1 MVRDGEL
8 AARDYLTL
16 ICGSLPSERD
26 ISLVT
31 ASLSQA
37 QGALTHYADPSWAP
51 TGWSRLAATALA
63 AVKAAEPR
71 SGLQLAWARG
81 YASASRSPEE
91 LAVLRGWLDGEG
103 VPDGL
108 AIDTELRWRL
118 IQALAANSA
127 AGETE
132 IQAELERDRTA
143 SGERQAA
150 LATAL
155 IATPAAKAETWRR
168 LTGPE
173 ALPNWLQRSL
183 LLGFQHSAQLALTAP
198 YVAAYFDVV
207 DQVWSTRDSELA
219 QEFVEYGYPSLQ
231 VSHDTVAATD
241 EWLADTTRPAPLRR
255 LVHEGRDGI
264 VRALRA
270 RARDAAAG

>member
-16 ICGSLPSERD
+16 ICGSLPAEKD

-37 QGALTHYADPSWAP
+37 QGALTHYADQAWAP
-51 TGWSRLAATALA
+51 TGWGNLAATALG

-91 LAVLRGWLDGEG
+91 LAVLRGWLDGAG

-118 IQALAANSA
+118 LQSLAGNGA
-127 AGETE
+127 AGEPE
-132 IQAELERDRTA
+132 IQAELAQDRTA

-155 IATPAAKAETWRR
+155 IATPESKAETWRR

-173 ALPNWLQRSL
+173 GLPNWLQRSL
-183 LLGFQHSAQLALTAP
+183 LLGFQHPAQLALTAP
-198 YVAAYFDVV
+198 YVTTYFEVL
-207 DQVWSTRDSELA
+207 DQIWSTRDSEPA
-219 QEFVEYGYPSLQ
+219 QEFVEIGYPSLQ
-231 VSHDTVAATD
+231 VSEETIAATD
-241 EWLADTTRPAPLRR
+241 EWLADTSRPAPLRR

-264 VRALRA
+264 VRALKA
-270 RARDAAAG
+270 RAKDAG